1 MNLANANDFR
11 KLRRLVGP
19 AVWLLILLAAYTP
32 ADWTGDAAV
41 YAASGNVIGDQELA
55 EVLQVTAG
63 IIARWRRRLR
73 KAELLDWLVK
83 PGIGRVFIIRA
94 LNKVLPQEQAAIQRV
109 AATSAQT
116 ALRSAESNA
125 TGFVN

>member
-41 YAASGNVIGDQELA
+41 YAASGNIIGDPELA
-55 EVLQVTAG
+55 EALQVTPG

-94 LNKVLPQEQAAIQRV
+94 LNKVLPQKQATIQTG
-109 AATSAQT
+109 AAKSVQT
-116 ALRSAESNA
+116 ALRSAEGNA
-125 TGFVN
+125 GFVN